1 MQATVAYF
9 TRTGRSERVAQVLG
23 RELEGRGA
31 HVDLVRLEP
40 IRGRTAVG
48 GAILAALRVPAGLE
62 QTPDLS
68 GNDLLALVGPVW
80 AASMTPA
87 MRSMIEALP
96 HLDGRPVIS
105 VVCGFH
111 TCNGVAARMT
121 KELQARDAGR
131 VVSRAI
137 GRSAVQDPLAVS
149 DLARELCAAALGAQR
164 Q

>member
-1 MQATVAYF
+1 MRATVAYF
-9 TRTGRSERVAQVLG
+9 TRTGRSERVAFVLAEEL
-23 RELEGRGA
+23 RERG
-31 HVDLVRLEP
+31 VDAQTVRLEP
-40 IRGRTAVG
+40 IRGRSAVG

-68 GNDLLALVGPVW
+68 GVDLLALVGPVW

-96 HLDGRPVIS
+96 DLDGRPVIS
-105 VVCGFH
+105 VVSGFH
-111 TCNGVAARMT
+111 ACTGVAARMK
-121 KELQARDAGR
+121 KELQARDAGL